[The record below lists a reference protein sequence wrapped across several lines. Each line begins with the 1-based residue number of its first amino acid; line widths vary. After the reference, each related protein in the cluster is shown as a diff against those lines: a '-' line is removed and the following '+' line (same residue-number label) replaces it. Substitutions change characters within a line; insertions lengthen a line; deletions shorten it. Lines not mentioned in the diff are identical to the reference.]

1 MHEFRLEGSSRL
13 PYPTSSSTSTT
24 TIKSSNS
31 KDDWVVCH
39 VFHKTAGRKRTPA
52 LPQYNLDT
60 TGCGIG
66 ERSTPMAMPLQF
78 PMLPDFT
85 MDPQVSYYSTT
96 SAISSLV
103 SPMMP
108 PMPDMGGIGLQMNN
122 TLFRN
127 SKTIVPPMSYHQLGM
142 GVASTDGFMAA
153 PNSGPLS
160 MVSQNGNGMNP
171 DQTNAIEIS
180 SMVPAALE
188 YVANMDMGS
197 IWKY

>member
-1 MHEFRLEGSSRL
+1 MQ
-13 PYPTSSSTSTT
+13 
-24 TIKSSNS
+24 
-31 KDDWVVCH
+31 DDWVVCH